1 MTADFS
7 LLLAGAALL
16 LAANLLRL
24 SPRVRMA
31 LIIAMLA
38 SLSMSSIPSSEFQ
51 LPGLM
56 VVALA

>member
-38 SLSMSSIPSSEFQ
+38 SLSMSSVASSEFE
-51 LPGLM
+51 LPGMM
-56 VVALA
+56 VVAKA

>member
-38 SLSMSSIPSSEFQ
+38 SLSLSSVPSAEFE
-51 LPGLM
+51 LPGMM
-56 VVALA
+56 VIAEA

>member
-24 SPRVRMA
+24 PTRVRMA

-51 LPGLM
+51 LPGM
-56 VVALA
+56 IVIAKA

>member
-31 LIIAMLA
+31 LR
-38 SLSMSSIPSSEFQ
+38 ER
-51 LPGLM
+51 
-56 VVALA
+56 

>member
-1 MTADFS
+1 MTADCS

-24 SPRVRMA
+24 SARVRMA

-38 SLSMSSIPSSEFQ
+38 SLSLSSVPSAEFE
-51 LPGLM
+51 LPGMM
-56 VVALA
+56 VIAEA